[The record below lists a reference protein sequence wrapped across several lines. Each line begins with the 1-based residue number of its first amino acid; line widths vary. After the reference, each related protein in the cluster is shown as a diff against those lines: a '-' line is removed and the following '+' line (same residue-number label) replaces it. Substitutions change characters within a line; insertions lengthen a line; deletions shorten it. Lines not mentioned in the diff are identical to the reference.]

1 MTFIQQRRVH
11 VGPRD
16 FDHGAA
22 TDYWINFLDA
32 ANQTAAASATNPAG
46 LSGWL
51 HTTTSLVATAGTAG
65 DLNSSADQTPA
76 HILTNASA
84 DLFRTPRMFGGYDQF
99 QRVADVLGY
108 LPTKLYVDFYAAFTV
123 ISADEPT
130 SAIGLFTG
138 TDVTAAGGAG
148 GIYIDTTPAPDCFAF
163 ASDGQ
168 ADTTT
173 NPTADTAWHKFRL
186 EFGATVAW
194 YTDVATPGTLAV
206 AGSGITL
213 ETDIWPQPFSMI
225 AGTTNRPALSWVH
238 IWYGV

>member
-1 MTFIQQRRVH
+1 MTYIQNRRVH

-32 ANQTAAASATNPAG
+32 ANQTAAASATNPSG

-51 HTTTSLVATAGTAG
+51 MTTTSLVATAGTAG
-65 DLNSSADQTPA
+65 ALNSSASQTPA

-108 LPTKLYVDFYAAFTV
+108 APTKLYVDFYAAFTV
-123 ISADEPT
+123 ITADETT

-138 TDVTAAGGAG
+138 TDAAAAGSAGAVT
-148 GIYIDTTPAPDCFAF
+148 IDTTSTPDQFQF
-163 ASDGQ
+163 TSDTQTSNG
-168 ADTTT
+168 
-173 NPTADTAWHKFRL
+173 PTADTAWHKFRIA
-186 EFGATVAW
+186 FGTTVEW
-194 YTDVATPGTLAV
+194 FTDVAAPGTLAS

-213 ETDIWPQPFSMI
+213 ETGIWPQPFSFI
-225 AGTTNRPALSWVH
+225 AGTTNRPALSWAH
-238 IWYGV
+238 IWYGL